1 MYIPPYEQIVIPL
14 INRFFDISNFS
25 AITWV
30 IFTTSMPKNGYLHE
44 KVAEEAARLI
54 HSGAF
59 RPGDKLPSV
68 RKLCQNYGVSLTT
81 AVRAYLELENIGLIE
96 GRPKSGFYVRAQV
109 QRRFKETLTAR
120 PLSTPVTLDQVRERM
135 VTGEGDADM
144 ISFGPG
150 CPNPDILPVAK
161 LGRLLGRVAREAGS
175 AGVTC
180 TLPPGSEMLRRQI
193 SKRSP
198 EFGCTL
204 SPDEI
209 SVTSGCL
216 EAIRIALQTTT
227 SSGAVIAIESP
238 TNYGFVQLLSS
249 LGLRAYEV
257 PSNSVTGIDL
267 DALEAARKNCGISCL
282 LITSNFSNPLGTML
296 SDPQKKRIAEMAAA
310 WKMPVI
316 EDDVYGDLYFGERRP
331 KTIKSFDS
339 GGWVILCSSFSK
351 TLAPGYRVGWAA
363 PGRFLEGF
371 KRLQF
376 AGSIAPP
383 TPTQLAM
390 AEFLRSGGYEH
401 FLRGVRQMYHRSVV
415 KMREAVIESFPKS
428 TRPSQPQGGFL
439 LWVELDRQI
448 DTIHLYQQAVQ
459 AKISLAPGPLFSAH
473 GNYTNCVRLNCALT
487 WSLRVEKAIQYIG
500 ELVGKT
506 SSEC

>member
-1 MYIPPYEQIVIPL
+1 MYIPPYEQIVISL

-25 AITWV
+25 ALTWV

-68 RKLCQNYGVSLTT
+68 RKLCQNYGISLTT

-109 QRRFKETLTAR
+109 QRRFKGTLIQR
-120 PLSTPVTLDQVRERM
+120 PPPTPITLDQVRERL
-135 VTGEGDADM
+135 VSGSHDADM
-144 ISFGPG
+144 IPMGPA
-150 CPNPDILPVAK
+150 CPNPDVLPVAK
-161 LGRLLGRVAREAGS
+161 LGRFLGRVAREAGL
-175 AGVTC
+175 AGITY
-180 TLPPGSEMLRRQI
+180 TLPPGSEVLRRQI

-198 EFGCTL
+198 EFGCAL
-204 SPDEI
+204 SPDDI

-216 EAIRIALQTTT
+216 EAVRIALQVTTT
-227 SSGAVIAIESP
+227 PGAMVAMESP
-238 TNYGFVQLLSS
+238 TNYCFVQLLSS

-257 PSNSVTGIDL
+257 PTNTTTGIDL
-267 DALEAARKNCGISCL
+267 DALEAARKNCAITCL
-282 LITSNFSNPLGTML
+282 LLTANFSNPLGTLL
-296 SDPQKKRIAEMAAA
+296 SDAQKKRIAEMAAA

-316 EDDVYGDLYFGERRP
+316 EDDIYGDLYFGERRP
-331 KTIKSFDS
+331 KTIKSFDLN
-339 GGWVILCSSFSK
+339 GWVILCSSFSK

-363 PGRFLEGF
+363 PGRFLESF
-371 KRLQF
+371 KKLQF
-376 AGSIAPP
+376 ATSIAPP

-401 FLRGVRQMYHRSVV
+401 FLRGVRQIYQRSVM
-415 KMREAVIESFPKS
+415 KMREAILDAFPKS
-428 TRPSQPQGGFL
+428 TRPCQPQGGFL
-439 LWVELDRQI
+439 LWVELDRHV

-459 AKISLAPGPLFSAH
+459 AKISLVPGPLFSAH
-473 GNYTNCVRLNCALT
+473 GNYTNCLRLSCALT
-487 WSLRVEKAIQYIG
+487 WSPRIEKAIKYVG
-500 ELVGKT
+500 ELVRR
-506 SSEC
+506 SSEY

>member
-14 INRFFDISNFS
+14 INRFFDISHFS

-30 IFTTSMPKNGYLHE
+30 MFTTSMSKNGYLHE

-68 RKLCQNYGVSLTT
+68 RKLCQNYGISLTT
-81 AVRAYLELENIGLIE
+81 AVRAYLELENVGLIE
-96 GRPKSGFYVRAQV
+96 GRPKSGFYVRAQI
-109 QRRFKETLTAR
+109 QRRFKETLPPR
-120 PLSTPVTLDQVRERM
+120 PVTTPLTLDQVRERM
-135 VTGEGDADM
+135 LTGDNDAE
-144 ISFGPG
+144 IIPLGPG
-150 CPNPDILPVAK
+150 CPNPEVLPVAK
-161 LGRLLGRVAREAGS
+161 LGRLLGRVARESGL
-175 AGVTC
+175 AGVTY
-180 TLPPGSEMLRRQI
+180 TLPPGSEVLRRQI

-227 SSGAVIAIESP
+227 TPGSVVATESP

-249 LGLRAYEV
+249 LGLRTYEV
-257 PSNSVTGIDL
+257 PTSTSTGIDL

-282 LITSNFSNPLGTML
+282 LLTANFSNPLGTL
-296 SDPQKKRIAEMAAA
+296 LADAKKRRIAEMAAS

-316 EDDVYGDLYFGERRP
+316 EDDIYGDLYFGERRP
-331 KTIKSFDS
+331 KTIKSFDT

-363 PGRFLEGF
+363 PGRFLESF

-401 FLRGVRQMYHRSVV
+401 FLRGVRQMYQRSVT
-415 KMREAVIESFPKS
+415 KMREAILQAFPKS
-428 TRPSQPQGGFL
+428 ARLSQPQGGFL
-439 LWVELDRQI
+439 LWVELDRSV
-448 DTIHLYQQAVQ
+448 DTIHLYQQVVQ
-459 AKISLAPGPLFSAH
+459 AKISIAPGPLFSAH
-473 GNYTNCVRLNCALT
+473 GNYAHCLRLSCALT
-487 WSLRVEKAIQYIG
+487 WSPRIAKAIQYVG
-500 ELVGKT
+500 ELISKT